1 MSSLESFSAMIQVTI
16 SLIVSPDIHATN
28 YCKIFVKIFLVS
40 IVYQM
45 AK

>member
-16 SLIVSPDIHATN
+16 SLIISPDIHATN
-28 YCKIFVKIFLVS
+28 YCKMFVFVS
-40 IVYQM
+40 IVYQT